1 MPLVTVWGRLVI
13 LTRRSRDAP
22 AGFDFASNVMHADTD
37 AICPKCLSW
46 ITPDD
51 IVRRTA
57 YGLLQH
63 EACAPLTAT
72 SRRHH

>member
-1 MPLVTVWGRLVI
+1 MLSARAQDSPHGY
-13 LTRRSRDAP
+13 
-22 AGFDFASNVMHADTD
+22 DFASNVMHVDTE
-37 AICPKCLSW
+37 AICPKCLTW

-63 EACAPLTAT
+63 EACTM
-72 SRRHH
+72 SRPDLPAARHR